1 VLILFLEL
9 LLQKVAATVEH
20 LLQYQVEMAVVVEAE
35 VPALLELVQG
45 MVFILALLI

>member
-1 VLILFLEL
+1 LILFLEL
-9 LLQKVAATVEH
+9 LLQKVAVTAEQPR
-20 LLQYQVEMAVVVEAE
+20 QYQVEMVVVAEAE